1 MLLPIALI
9 IFGSNATPMTVTTV
23 RKIPSEL
30 PHAHLY
36 LEDVE
41 EICKI
46 LLDAFSR
53 PSTSQPTILFSIGDD
68 LQMDSIDDLE
78 RRGGSAK
85 DFSIEVGGY
94 SYDRI
99 RLQSFGNPD
108 ADFYSLSDSGR
119 WAMHSKLKAVFDARR
134 FVIKCHLGPSRMA
147 QIFADSSGNMGCFA
161 FARLPARAL
170 VHIGVHRFPWADRF
184 CHFSPQPR
192 VIRARSRSLQTDF

>member
-1 MLLPIALI
+1 VLLPIALI

-78 RRGGSAK
+78 RRGGPAK
-85 DFSIEVGGY
+85 DFSIEVGGARWKPRTSTLSIDC
-94 SYDRI
+94 SYVTWNAIAAQQTELSPGKISELLEYRSMLVPILRI
-99 RLQSFGNPD
+99 IVL
-108 ADFYSLSDSGR
+108 
-119 WAMHSKLKAVFDARR
+119 
-134 FVIKCHLGPSRMA
+134 
-147 QIFADSSGNMGCFA
+147 
-161 FARLPARAL
+161 LPQQL
-170 VHIGVHRFPWADRF
+170 
-184 CHFSPQPR
+184 
-192 VIRARSRSLQTDF
+192 

>member
-23 RKIPSEL
+23 RKIPSGL

-53 PSTSQPTILFSIGDD
+53 PSTSQPTILFSLGED

-78 RRGGSAK
+78 RRGEARK
-85 DFSIEVGGY
+85 ILV
-94 SYDRI
+94 
-99 RLQSFGNPD
+99 
-108 ADFYSLSDSGR
+108 
-119 WAMHSKLKAVFDARR
+119 SKLSAT
-134 FVIKCHLGPSRMA
+134 RMTGSD
-147 QIFADSSGNMGCFA
+147 F
-161 FARLPARAL
+161 
-170 VHIGVHRFPWADRF
+170 
-184 CHFSPQPR
+184 R
-192 VIRARSRSLQTDF
+192 VL

>member
-1 MLLPIALI
+1 
-9 IFGSNATPMTVTTV
+9 MTVTTV

-85 DFSIEVGGY
+85 DFGIEVVGY

-99 RLQSFGNPD
+99 RFQSFMNPE
-108 ADFYSLSDSGR
+108 ADLFILAYI
-119 WAMHSKLKAVFDARR
+119 VFLGLIA
-134 FVIKCHLGPSRMA
+134 FVIFRSSRVS
-147 QIFADSSGNMGCFA
+147 FVRS
-161 FARLPARAL
+161 
-170 VHIGVHRFPWADRF
+170 HDRF
-184 CHFSPQPR
+184 KQVSEVRRGYFR
-192 VIRARSRSLQTDF
+192 DVFMLILGGVIGKVIDFAVRRWLK